1 MKLSQNFHLNEFE
14 SKDGAET
21 PCEVQVNLK
30 ELALNLQVLRDDLKK
45 PIVINS
51 GYRSPKHNENVGGE
65 DKSKHVLGQAADIR
79 VPGMA
84 ASKVYARIEELIKE
98 GKMKNGGLGKY
109 KTFTHYD
116 VRDDGPARW

>member
-1 MKLSQNFHLNEFE
+1 MQLTKNFHLNEFE

-51 GYRSPKHNENVGGE
+51 GYRSPEHNKRVGGA
-65 DKSKHVLGQAADIR
+65 KSSQHLLGKAADIR
-79 VPGMA
+79 VPSMQ
-84 ASKVYARIEELIKE
+84 ASKVHARIEELIKE
-98 GKMKNGGLGKY
+98 GKMKNGGLGRY
-109 KTFTHYD
+109 QNFTHYD
-116 VRDDGPARW
+116 CRDTPARW

>member
-1 MKLSQNFHLNEFE
+1 MKLSKNFHLNEFA

-51 GYRSPKHNENVGGE
+51 GYRSLQHNRDIGSE
-65 DKSKHVLGQAADIR
+65 DTSQHVLGKAADIR

-84 ASKVYARIEELIKE
+84 ASEVYNRIEELIRA
-98 GKMKNGGLGKY
+98 GKMKNGGLGRY
-109 KTFTHYD
+109 QNFTHYD